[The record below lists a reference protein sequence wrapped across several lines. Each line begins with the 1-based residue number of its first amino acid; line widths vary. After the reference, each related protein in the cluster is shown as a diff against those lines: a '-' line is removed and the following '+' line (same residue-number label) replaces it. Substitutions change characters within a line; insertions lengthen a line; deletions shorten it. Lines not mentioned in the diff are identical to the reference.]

1 MASTGT
7 SLRDHRFWIGLALAA
22 LVVYLVIKLY
32 NALLLRIPIV
42 VVGPEGVVRAVGF
55 IQPYITP
62 IMAYEIVMSLI
73 MTAALSSIA
82 SVLIY
87 SSLIAGHKRHVA
99 DNDITDTALMR
110 NYDFTNVAL
119 TNMERAA
126 ISVIRRRGGVITQAE
141 LGRELGLSKY
151 QVSRLVKRLEAK
163 GIIEKR
169 RAGVTNVL
177 ILRGGPGNALDK
189 GGKGSN

>member
-42 VVGPEGVVRAVGF
+42 VVGPEGVVRTVGF

-110 NYDFTNVAL
+110 NHDFTNVAL

>member
-42 VVGPEGVVRAVGF
+42 VVGPEGVVRTVGF

-82 SVLIY
+82 SILIY

-110 NYDFTNVAL
+110 NHDFTNVAL

>member
-42 VVGPEGVVRAVGF
+42 VVGPEGVVRTVGF

-73 MTAALSSIA
+73 MTAAFSSIA
-82 SVLIY
+82 SILIY

-110 NYDFTNVAL
+110 NHDFTNVAL